1 MKITKQDVEWLQQIL
16 AGLISEA
23 IPDFDRSRL
32 VVMELIEERPNGLT
46 ITKRGQEALA
56 QHFGLQRP

>member
-32 VVMELIEERPNGLT
+32 LVMELIEERPNGLA

-56 QHFGLQRP
+56 HHFGLQRP